1 MYKRKE
7 CQMLKTRLEE
17 PRRFLQVL
25 VGPRQVGK
33 TTMVRQ
39 LLEGIKIPHVYF
51 SADAIPAT
59 TLGWIGDSWELA
71 RTRMRMEHCSEYL
84 LVIDEIQKIESWS
97 EAVKKEWDADTF
109 NGVNIKVLLLGS
121 SRVMLEKGLSESM
134 SGRFEEVRIGH
145 WRLDEMQ
152 SAFGWSVEEYL
163 YYGGYPGAASLVGER
178 ERWADYIGASII
190 DATIHKDV
198 LMGASV
204 AKPALLRQA
213 FELGAAY
220 SGKILSYTKMRG
232 ALQDAGNTTTLSGYL
247 SLLNTAGMLA
257 ALPKYTVDMAR
268 RRASP
273 PKFQVHDSALR
284 SRYAS
289 RTLEETLSSPEDW
302 GRCVESAVGAHL
314 VNQSFVKSYDVM
326 YWRDGDYEIDFV
338 LKKGERLVAIE
349 VKSNR
354 ETHTGAMSRFRE
366 RFNPYG
372 VLLVGPEG
380 IGIREFLLLDPIEFF
395 R

>member
-1 MYKRKE
+1 MYERKE
-7 CQMLKTRLEE
+7 CQMLKARLEE

-33 TTMVRQ
+33 TTLVRQ
-39 LLEGIKIPHVYF
+39 LLERITIPHVYF
-51 SADAIPAT
+51 SADAVPAT

-71 RTRMRMEHCSEYL
+71 RTRMRMDHCSEYL
-84 LVIDEIQKIESWS
+84 MVIDEIQKIESWS

-109 NGVNIKVLLLGS
+109 NGINMKVLLLGS

-134 SGRFEEVRIGH
+134 AGRFEEVRIGH

-152 SAFGWSVEEYL
+152 SAFGWGVEEYL
-163 YYGGYPGAASLVGER
+163 YYGGYPGAAPLIGER
-178 ERWADYIGASII
+178 ERWTDYIGASII

-198 LMGASV
+198 LMGTSV

-220 SGKILSYTKMRG
+220 SGKILSYTKMMG
-232 ALQDAGNTTTLSGYL
+232 ALQDAGHTTTLSGYL

-257 ALPKYTVDMAR
+257 ALPKCAADMAR

-289 RTLEETLSSPEDW
+289 RTLEETLSSPEEW

-326 YWRDGDYEIDFV
+326 YWRDGDDEIDFV

-354 ETHTGAMSRFRE
+354 ETHTGAMARFRE
-366 RFNPYG
+366 RFSPHG

-380 IGIREFLLLDPIEFF
+380 IGIREFLLLDPLELF

>member
-1 MYKRKE
+1 MYERKE
-7 CQMLKTRLEE
+7 CQMLKARLEE

-33 TTMVRQ
+33 TTLVRQ
-39 LLEGIKIPHVYF
+39 LLERITIPHVYF
-51 SADAIPAT
+51 SADAVPAT

-84 LVIDEIQKIESWS
+84 MVIDEIQKIESWS

-109 NGVNIKVLLLGS
+109 NGINMKVLLLGS

-134 SGRFEEVRIGH
+134 AGRFEEVRIGH

-152 SAFGWSVEEYL
+152 SAFGWGVEEYL
-163 YYGGYPGAASLVGER
+163 YYGGYPGAAPLIGER

-198 LMGASV
+198 LMGTSV

-220 SGKILSYTKMRG
+220 SGKILSYTKMMG

-257 ALPKYTVDMAR
+257 ALPKCAADMAR

-289 RTLEETLSSPEDW
+289 RTLEETLSSPEEW

-326 YWRDGDYEIDFV
+326 YWRDGDDEIDFV

-354 ETHTGAMSRFRE
+354 ETHTGAMARFRE
-366 RFNPYG
+366 RFSPHG

-380 IGIREFLLLDPIEFF
+380 IGIREFLLLDPLELF

>member
-1 MYKRKE
+1 MYERKE
-7 CQMLKTRLEE
+7 CQMLKARLEE

-33 TTMVRQ
+33 TTLVRQ
-39 LLEGIKIPHVYF
+39 LLERITIPHVYF
-51 SADAIPAT
+51 SADAVPAT

-84 LVIDEIQKIESWS
+84 MVIDEIQKIESWS

-109 NGVNIKVLLLGS
+109 NGINMKVLLLGS

-134 SGRFEEVRIGH
+134 AGRFEEVRIGH

-152 SAFGWSVEEYL
+152 SAFGWGVEEYL
-163 YYGGYPGAASLVGER
+163 YYGGYPGAAPLIGER

-198 LMGASV
+198 LMGTSV

-220 SGKILSYTKMRG
+220 SGKILSYTKMMG

-257 ALPKYTVDMAR
+257 ALPKCAADMAR

-289 RTLEETLSSPEDW
+289 RTLEETLSSPEEW

-314 VNQSFVKSYDVM
+314 VNQSFVKCYDVM
-326 YWRDGDYEIDFV
+326 YWSDGDDEIDFV

-354 ETHTGAMSRFRE
+354 ETHTGAMARFRE
-366 RFNPYG
+366 RFSPHG

-380 IGIREFLLLDPIEFF
+380 IGIREFLLLDPLELF

>member
-1 MYKRKE
+1 MYERKE
-7 CQMLKTRLEE
+7 CQILKTRLEE

-33 TTMVRQ
+33 TTVVRQ
-39 LLEGIKIPHVYF
+39 LLEKIKMPFVYF
-51 SADAIPAT
+51 TADSVPVT

-71 RTRMRMEHCSEYL
+71 RTRMRMGRHNEYL

-109 NGVNIKVLLLGS
+109 NGINMKVLLLGS

-134 SGRFEEVRIGH
+134 AGRFEEVRIGH
-145 WRLDEMQ
+145 WSFEEMR
-152 SAFGWSVEEYL
+152 SAFGLGVEEYI
-163 YYGGYPGAASLVGER
+163 YYGSYPGAAPFVGDR
-178 ERWADYIGASII
+178 DRWADYIGASII
-190 DATIHKDV
+190 DATVNNDV

-220 SGKILSYTKMRG
+220 SGKILSYTKMMG
-232 ALQDAGNTTTLSGYL
+232 SLQDAGNSTTLSGYL
-247 SLLNTAGMLA
+247 MLLNTAGLLA
-257 ALPKYTVDMAR
+257 ALPKCAVDMAR

-273 PKFQVHDSALR
+273 PKFQVHDNALR

-289 RTLEETLSSPEDW
+289 HTFEEVLSNPEEW

-314 VNQSFVKSYDVM
+314 VNQSFVKGYEVM
-326 YWRDGDYEIDFV
+326 YWRDGDDEIDFV

-354 ETHTGAMSRFRE
+354 ETHTGAMSRFRT
-366 RFNPYG
+366 RFNPHG
-372 VLLVGPEG
+372 IMIVGPEG
-380 IGIREFLLLDPIEFF
+380 MGVEEFLLLDPTELF

>member
-1 MYKRKE
+1 MYERKE
-7 CQMLKTRLEE
+7 CQMLKARLEE

-33 TTMVRQ
+33 TTLVRQ
-39 LLEGIKIPHVYF
+39 LLEKITVPHVYF
-51 SADAIPAT
+51 SADAVPAT

-84 LVIDEIQKIESWS
+84 MVIDEIQKIESWS

-109 NGVNIKVLLLGS
+109 NGINMKVLLLGS

-134 SGRFEEVRIGH
+134 AGRFEEVRIGH

-152 SAFGWSVEEYL
+152 SAFGWGVEEYL
-163 YYGGYPGAASLVGER
+163 YYGGYPGAAPLIGER
-178 ERWADYIGASII
+178 ERWTDYIGASII

-198 LMGASV
+198 LMGTSV

-220 SGKILSYTKMRG
+220 SGKILSYTKMMG

-257 ALPKYTVDMAR
+257 ALPKCAADMAR

-289 RTLEETLSSPEDW
+289 RTLEETLSSPEEW

-326 YWRDGDYEIDFV
+326 YWRDGDDEIDFV

-354 ETHTGAMSRFRE
+354 ETHTGAMARFRE
-366 RFNPYG
+366 RFSPHG

-380 IGIREFLLLDPIEFF
+380 IGIREFLLLDPLELF